1 MKTILDF
8 VVIVLLIKI
17 AWTDHK
23 TMEIPDRWNLAL
35 GICGV
40 ISMFFSSHISILER
54 GIGAFCVSVPMILL
68 TVWIPE
74 AFGGGDIKLTF
85 VMGFYLGWKKVLLG
99 TFLAIMIGGTQAFY
113 LQVSGKARVG
123 EGAHMAFGPALCLG
137 FFLAARWGSIIIS
150 WYLNLFC

>member
-74 AFGGGDIKLTF
+74 AFGGGDIKLLAIA
-85 VMGFYLGWKKVLLG
+85 GGLLGWKGGLLALCAG
-99 TFLAIMIGGTQAFY
+99 FLAAGIYGVVMLAM
-113 LQVSGKARVG
+113 GKIRKNDQNAL
-123 EGAHMAFGPALCLG
+123 GPFLCLG
-137 FFLAARWGSIIIS
+137 IAGCFL
-150 WYLNLFC
+150 LVNK